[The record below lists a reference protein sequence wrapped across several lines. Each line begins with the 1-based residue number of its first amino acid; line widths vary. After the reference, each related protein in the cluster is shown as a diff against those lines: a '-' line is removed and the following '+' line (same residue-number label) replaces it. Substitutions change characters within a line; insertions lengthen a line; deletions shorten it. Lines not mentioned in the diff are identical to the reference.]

1 MGLQAA
7 KLRVGIIG
15 CGNISGIYM
24 KNCRVLPGLKLVA
37 CADALPE
44 RAEAKAREHGID
56 ALSVDALLESPEI
69 DLVVDLTVPAAHSLV
84 NQRALGAGKHVY
96 SEKPLAVTRAEG
108 EATVAL
114 AESRGLRVG
123 CAPDTFL
130 GAGLQTCINLIDQGV
145 IGEPVAAVAFMAG
158 HGPESWHPD
167 PAFFYKQGAGPMFDM
182 GPYYLTTLIAMLG
195 PVARISGVAR
205 KSFAERIATSEARK
219 GERLPVEVPTHYAST
234 LEFASG
240 PVASLLISFDV
251 WAHNLPRIEVYGSE
265 GSLSVPD
272 PNTFGGPVRVKLAG
286 DAEWREAPLAPGYT
300 DNSRGLGASDMA
312 LAIAE
317 GRPHRASGQLALHVL
332 DLMES
337 AQEAYE
343 TAQYVKLRSSV
354 TRPAPLPV
362 EKAVG

>member
-1 MGLQAA
+1 MGPQAA
-7 KLRVGIIG
+7 NLRVGIIG
-15 CGNISGIYM
+15 CGVISGIYM
-24 KNCRVLPGLKLVA
+24 KNCRVLPGLTLVA

-69 DLVVDLTVPAAHSLV
+69 DLVVDLTVPAAHGLV
-84 NQRALGAGKHVY
+84 NQRALEAGKHVY

-108 EATVAL
+108 ETTIAL
-114 AESRGLRVG
+114 AERRGLRVG

-130 GAGLQTCINLIDQGV
+130 GSGLQTCIHLIDQGV

-167 PAFFYKQGAGPMFDM
+167 PAFFYRKGAGPMFDM
-182 GPYYLTTLIAMLG
+182 GPYYLTALIAMLG

-251 WAHNLPRIEVYGSE
+251 WAHHLPRLEIYGSE

-272 PNTFGGPVRVKLAG
+272 PNTFGGPVRLKLAG
-286 DAEWREAPLAPGYT
+286 DQEWRDAPLTHGYT
-300 DNSRGLGASDMA
+300 ENSRGLGASDMA
-312 LAIAE
+312 LGIAE

-343 TAQYVKLRSSV
+343 TAQYVKLRTSV

-362 EKAVG
+362 EQAVA